1 MVATTRH
8 RKRES
13 PSQLRRS
20 SSAADENA
28 PARGRRGASHDHEA
42 PQRSVAEKSKGK
54 SSSASAAAVARKQA
68 HGGTRGRP
76 RASGV
81 QSGSDDDDDNN
92 QGIFPT
98 KKQRTIPSKIN
109 EEVGSDSDDAPEEI
123 SKGAAQQFHEQA
135 AAAIRMASK
144 PDLAAKRAE
153 KDRLRAA
160 TQAAQAAAS
169 RRKAADAA
177 ALEELPQDV
186 LNAAAAV
193 TLTLQQSLAAPR
205 TNHIPLLPEIPKK
218 VTSRWLLFLNLF
230 PTFLTIRLGSS
241 TVSTCRTC
249 RCLTS
254 TTCHPP
260 YRHHCST
267 SLPPS
272 LFNLLTSTTFQP
284 PFSLTLTFIERAPIR
299 RCYLGLTR
307 CFQISHYFP
316 ESPSSPGSRS
326 ATARR
331 HQAPGP
337 QPCVWGCSLHRAL
350 TQYRSEASLCERL
363 NDD

>member
-28 PARGRRGASHDHEA
+28 PARGRRGASLDHEA

-81 QSGSDDDDDNN
+81 QSGSDEDDDSN
-92 QGIFPT
+92 QGKFPT

-123 SKGAAQQFHEQA
+123 SKGAAQQFHEQT

-205 TNHIPLLPEIPKK
+205 TNHIAFLPEISKK
-218 VTSRWLLFLNLF
+218 PTNRFFIFAQSLLFYFTL
-230 PTFLTIRLGSS
+230 SS
-241 TVSTCRTC
+241 GWSTAFTCRTC
-249 RCLTS
+249 RCPRS
-254 TTCHPP
+254 IRC
-260 YRHHCST
+260 
-267 SLPPS
+267 
-272 LFNLLTSTTFQP
+272 QP
-284 PFSLTLTFIERAPIR
+284 P
-299 RCYLGLTR
+299 
-307 CFQISHYFP
+307 ISH
-316 ESPSSPGSRS
+316 
-326 ATARR
+326 
-331 HQAPGP
+331 
-337 QPCVWGCSLHRAL
+337 
-350 TQYRSEASLCERL
+350 
-363 NDD
+363 